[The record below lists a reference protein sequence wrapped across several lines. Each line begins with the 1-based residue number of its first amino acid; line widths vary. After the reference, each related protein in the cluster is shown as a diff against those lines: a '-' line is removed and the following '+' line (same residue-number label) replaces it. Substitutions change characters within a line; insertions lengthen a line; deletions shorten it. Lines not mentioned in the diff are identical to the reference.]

1 MTVMMK
7 EVKRMGNSTKTYL
20 EIYKEHVKGYK
31 QYKMQK
37 AVQSLKKE
45 MAETASN

>member
-7 EVKRMGNSTKTYL
+7 EVKGMGKSYL

-31 QYKMQK
+31 EYKMQK
-37 AVQSLKKE
+37 AVQSSKKE
-45 MAETASN
+45 LAKTASN